1 MKKTSPFFTFPV
13 LLICSAAMVRTANAQ
28 DMPLTQVLIED
39 EPWQLVSEGYQ
50 FTEGPAV
57 DAKGNVFFTDVPANK
72 IFRIDAVTNKVTLF
86 AKDTART
93 NGLMF
98 GPDGRLYG
106 CRNGEKKIVA
116 YDMTGNFQTIAEGV
130 NSNDI
135 AVGSDGSIFFTDPP
149 NKQVWHVSPSGK
161 KRVVASGFRPNG
173 IILWPGEGTLV
184 VTDSD
189 APQLWAFRVEKDGTL
204 SYKERYYWPLRLLPG
219 KKRPGS
225 DGMTVDDRG
234 RLYVATYAGVQMFD
248 PTGRMGGVILKP
260 QEKFLS
266 NVVFGGPKFQT
277 MYVTCSDKVYR
288 RKVKPTGRPYFL
300 RNRKR

>member
-1 MKKTSPFFTFPV
+1 MRIILLTSILVATTTPIF
-13 LLICSAAMVRTANAQ
+13 AQ
-28 DMPLTQVLIED
+28 DMPITQVLIDD
-39 EPWQLVSEGYQ
+39 EPWELVAEGFK

-57 DAKGNVFFTDVPANK
+57 DAKGNVFFTDVPTSK
-72 IFRIDAVTNKVTLF
+72 ILRIDAKTGKVTLF

-106 CRNGEKKIVA
+106 CRNGEQKIVA
-116 YDMTGNFQTIAEGV
+116 YDTDGKVHTIAEGV

-135 AVGSDGSIFFTDPP
+135 AVASDGGIFFTDPP
-149 NKQVWHVSPSGK
+149 NQQVWYVSPQGK
-161 KRVVASGFRPNG
+161 KRVVAKGFRPNG
-173 IILWPGEGTLV
+173 VILWPGEGTLV

-189 APQLWAFRVEKDGTL
+189 APHLWTFRVEPDGSLSHKD
-204 SYKERYYWPLRLLPG
+204 RYYLPLRLLPG

-234 RLYVATYAGVQMFD
+234 RLYVSTYAGVQMFD

-260 QEKFLS
+260 QNKFLS

-277 MYVTCSDKVYR
+277 MYVTCTDKVYR
-288 RKVKPTGRPYFL
+288 RNVKPTGTPTVLR
-300 RNRKR
+300 RNRLRKKRQ

>member
-1 MKKTSPFFTFPV
+1 MRRILTT
-13 LLICSAAMVRTANAQ
+13 LICLCSTQPLLAQ
-28 DMPLTQVLIED
+28 DMPITQVVID
-39 EPWQLVSEGYQ
+39 NEPWELVAEGYK

-57 DAKGNVFFTDVPANK
+57 DAKGNVFFTDVPESK
-72 IFRIDAVTNKVTLF
+72 IFRIDAKTNKVTLF
-86 AKDTART
+86 AKDTAKT

-98 GPDGRLYG
+98 GSDGRLYG

-116 YDMTGNFQTIAEGV
+116 YDADGTVHTIAEDV

-135 AVGSDGSIFFTDPP
+135 AVASDGGIYFTDPP
-149 NKQVWHVSPSGK
+149 NRQVWYVSPKGK
-161 KRVVASGFRPNG
+161 KRVVAKGFRPNG
-173 IILWPGEGTLV
+173 VILWPDEGTLV

-189 APQLWAFRVEKDGTL
+189 AAHLWAFRVEPDGGLSHKD
-204 SYKERYYWPLRLLPG
+204 RYYLPLRLIPG
-219 KKRPGS
+219 QKRPGS

-234 RLYVATYAGVQMFD
+234 RLYVATYAGIQMFD

-277 MYVTCSDKVYR
+277 MYVTCTDKVYR
-288 RKVKPTGRPYFL
+288 RKVKPTGTPYFL
-300 RNRKR
+300 RGKRSRKKR